1 MNELWT
7 SRNTAFEKTISATTP
22 RPSDKDIVH
31 NLILSR
37 LPTLDQP
44 LAKAAAHHF
53 NSPGKMLRATM
64 AMRGANVLN
73 VNLSAATRW
82 AAAVEVLHNASLV
95 HDDIC
100 DGDKQRRG
108 HQAIWTLR

>member
-7 SRNTAFEKTISATTP
+7 SPNTAFEKTVSATTP

-37 LPTLDQP
+37 LPKLDQP

-53 NSPGKMLRATM
+53 SSPGKMLRATM
-64 AMRGANVLN
+64 AMRCANVLN
-73 VNLSAATRW
+73 VSLPAAARW
-82 AAAVEVLHNASLV
+82 AAAVEVLHMHL
-95 HDDIC
+95 
-100 DGDKQRRG
+100 
-108 HQAIWTLR
+108 

>member
-22 RPSDKDIVH
+22 HPSDKDIVH

-37 LPTLDQP
+37 LPTLEQP

-64 AMRGANVLN
+64 AMRGAH
-73 VNLSAATRW
+73 
-82 AAAVEVLHNASLV
+82 VLHKRL
-95 HDDIC
+95 
-100 DGDKQRRG
+100 KKR
-108 HQAIWTLR
+108 T

>member
-7 SRNTAFEKTISATTP
+7 SRNTAFEKTTSATTP

-37 LPTLDQP
+37 LPTIDQP

-64 AMRGANVLN
+64 AMRGAHVLN
-73 VNLSAATRW
+73 VNLPAATRW
-82 AAAVEVLHNASLV
+82 AAAVEVLH
-95 HDDIC
+95 
-100 DGDKQRRG
+100 
-108 HQAIWTLR
+108 TE